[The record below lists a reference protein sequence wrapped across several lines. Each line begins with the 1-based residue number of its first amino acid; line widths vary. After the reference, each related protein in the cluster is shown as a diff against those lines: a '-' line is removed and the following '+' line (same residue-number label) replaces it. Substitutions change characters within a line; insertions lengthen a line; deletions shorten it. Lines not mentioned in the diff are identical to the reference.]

1 MTAHK
6 EFPMTSQ
13 RSFIARLFSGLW
25 RLIDGTRKVVLNL
38 IFLLILVW
46 VVSAVIDTR
55 DVMVL
60 KPDTTLVLK
69 PVGNVVEQY
78 SGTPLDRA
86 LQEAMSGQRSETR
99 LRDLLSALERASRDE
114 RISRLVI
121 DPSFTQSIGLA
132 SLHELQAAIDAFRTS
147 GKPVIAL
154 AENLEQNGYYLASL
168 ADEIWLNP
176 KGMVWIEGF
185 SRYRQ
190 FYAEGLEKLQVEINL
205 FQAGDYKTGPEP
217 WVRNDMSPEAREANL
232 FWLGDLWEQYL
243 EAVSRNRG
251 IPRGNLVRSIEN
263 FVERLEVA
271 NGDFARYALDAGLVD
286 KLITGPEASRLLA
299 ETGAAEE
306 NGQGY
311 RQVDFMDYLDITALQ
326 SLTSATGQ
334 VRVVVADGEIMRGWQ
349 PQGAIGAETFSATL
363 RAVARD
369 SAVEAVVLRVNSP
382 GGEVYASEKIRLE
395 VEALKMA
402 GKSVVVS
409 MANVAASGGY
419 WIASAADEL
428 WASPA
433 TITGSI
439 GVYGLLPTISEPLA
453 RMGIRS
459 DGVGTAPLA
468 GKLRLDRPLDENLRR
483 VFQLSVDD
491 SYDDFLQRVSEA
503 RGISFE
509 QARSVAAGRVWSG
522 TQAKE
527 RELVDHLGTLNDA
540 IQSAAKL
547 AGLGEDYSVRYQQT
561 EMSAFEQ
568 FLVELTAG
576 AMVRAG
582 VADRFALELPF
593 QGTFVEDILQD
604 LARLAAHSGQFTLA
618 AHCMC
623 SLR

>member
-1 MTAHK
+1 
-6 EFPMTSQ
+6 
-13 RSFIARLFSGLW
+13 
-25 RLIDGTRKVVLNL
+25 
-38 IFLLILVW
+38 
-46 VVSAVIDTR
+46 
-55 DVMVL
+55 
-60 KPDTTLVLK
+60 
-69 PVGNVVEQY
+69 
-78 SGTPLDRA
+78 
-86 LQEAMSGQRSETR
+86 
-99 LRDLLSALERASRDE
+99 
-114 RISRLVI
+114 VI
-121 DPSFTQSIGLA
+121 DPAYMWRIGLA
-132 SLHELQAAIDAFRTS
+132 SLQELEDAVEAFRAA

-154 AENLEQNGYYLASL
+154 ADTLNQQQYYLAAL

-205 FQAGDYKTGPEP
+205 FQAGDYKSGPEP

-232 FWLGDLWEQYL
+232 FWLGDLWDQYL

-251 IPRGNLVRSIEN
+251 IPRGNLVRNIEN
-263 FVERLEVA
+263 FVERLEIA

-286 KLITGPEASRLLA
+286 KLVSGPEANRLLA
-299 ETGAAEE
+299 ESGAPGES
-306 NGQGY
+306 GQGY

-326 SLTSATGQ
+326 SLSTASGQ

-369 SAVEAVVLRVNSP
+369 DAVEAVVLRVNSP

-395 VEALKMA
+395 VEALRMA

-409 MANVAASGGY
+409 MGNVAASGGY

-453 RMGIRS
+453 RLGIRS

-468 GKLRLDRPLDENLRR
+468 GRLRLDKPLDENLRR
-483 VFQLSVDD
+483 VFQLSVED
-491 SYDDFLQRVSEA
+491 SYDDFLARVSES
-503 RGISFE
+503 RGMSLQ
-509 QARSVAAGRVWSG
+509 QARQVAAGRVWSG
-522 TQAKE
+522 GQALD
-527 RELVDHLGTLNDA
+527 RDLVDHLGTLDDA
-540 IQSAAKL
+540 IRSAAKL
-547 AGLGEDYSVRYQQT
+547 AGLGEDYNVRYQQP

-576 AMVRAG
+576 AMIRLG
-582 VADRFALELPF
+582 VAEHFTLNVPFA
-593 QGTFVEDILQD
+593 GTFVEDILDD
-604 LARLAAHSGQFTLA
+604 LARLAANSGQFTLA